1 MLSATLEEGLGDYG
15 IGAKIRALRLKKK
28 MGLVELGQH
37 SGLSPALLSKLE
49 RGRLFP
55 TLPTLLRIALVFSVG
70 LDYFFAG
77 AREKPLVA
85 VVRKAERV
93 QLPERQDGKDMS
105 YRFESL
111 DYPATE
117 RRFNSYYAEFLP
129 VARDNVRL
137 HIARGR
143 GVHLHAQGQV
153 ERSHR
158 RPGTRARVRRLD
170 VLRLRPSPWLP
181 AQRHLNML
189 RHRRHDSLS
198 RPSAGLPWSSPAGVS
213 IAIALPGFP
222 VAPIAELTIPAGQT
236 TGMTLVPPP
245 RQERRPT

>member
-1 MLSATLEEGLGDYG
+1 MLSVTLEAGLSDYA

-117 RRFNSYYAEFLP
+117 RRFNWYYAEFLP
-129 VARDNVRL
+129 LERDNVRL
-137 HIARGR
+137 HTHA
-143 GVHLHAQGQV
+143 GVEFIYTLKG
-153 ERSHR
+153 
-158 RPGTRARVRRLD
+158 RLD
-170 VLRLRPSPWLP
+170 VHIDGQEYALESGDSCISTP
-181 AQRHLNML
+181 AFPMATAAAAPQVL
-189 RHRRHDSLS
+189 RHRGHDSLIGGHPPAS
-198 RPSAGLPWSSPAGVS
+198 PSSASG
-213 IAIALPGFP
+213 
-222 VAPIAELTIPAGQT
+222 
-236 TGMTLVPPP
+236 
-245 RQERRPT
+245 RQLHLSV